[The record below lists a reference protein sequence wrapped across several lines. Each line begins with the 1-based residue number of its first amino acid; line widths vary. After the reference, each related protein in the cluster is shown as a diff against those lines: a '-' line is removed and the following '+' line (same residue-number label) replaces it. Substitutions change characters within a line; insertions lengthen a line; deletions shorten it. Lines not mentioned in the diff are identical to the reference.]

1 MRKCLRCKND
11 MIENLEVT
19 ASSYSIDIREKGMF
33 KTRIEKIKC
42 AICPECG
49 YTELYIA
56 NPEKIK
62 KLTKKDK

>member
-11 MIENLEVT
+11 MIENLE
-19 ASSYSIDIREKGMF
+19 IDIREKGMF

>member
-33 KTRIEKIKC
+33 KTCIEKIKC
-42 AICPECG
+42 AICSECG